1 MAGDQEPP
9 RRRGEIASA
18 ADLGWTMLGYLIS
31 GMAFWGF
38 IGWLIDHWIGTHG
51 IAIGV
56 GVIIGAGLG
65 IYLVMLRLKA

>member
-1 MAGDQEPP
+1 MAGDQQPP
-9 RRRGEIASA
+9 GRRGGISG
-18 ADLGWTMLGYLIS
+18 ADLGWTALGYLIS

-56 GVIIGAGLG
+56 GVIVGAALG
-65 IYLVMLRLKA
+65 IYLVMIRLGA

>member
-1 MAGDQEPP
+1 MAGDQKPP
-9 RRRGEIASA
+9 GRRGELSA
-18 ADLGWTMLGYLIS
+18 ADFGWTSLGYLIS

-51 IAIGV
+51 IAIGI

>member
-1 MAGDQEPP
+1 
-9 RRRGEIASA
+9 
-18 ADLGWTMLGYLIS
+18 MLGYLIS